1 MIISDISEKALMHA
15 AYQVHHQHL
24 EDRVQLVCADGLD
37 AVTEPCD
44 CISITGMG
52 GETAAQILLSGH
64 DRLQGCTLV
73 ISVHTDPFF
82 TRQAIEKIGYRFT
95 AEKLVFE
102 RGRYYIV
109 WQCMPGSMHQTEDEI
124 LYGSLLY
131 QEPSVL
137 LLNYL
142 QFRIGVYSRKL
153 AGLLSGKQPKAE
165 EVAEA
170 ERALRFYRERLQEL
184 GGSDHAAIHE

>member
-1 MIISDISEKALMHA
+1 
-15 AYQVHHQHL
+15 
-24 EDRVQLVCADGLD
+24 
-37 AVTEPCD
+37 
-44 CISITGMG
+44 
-52 GETAAQILLSGH
+52 
-64 DRLQGCTLV
+64 
-73 ISVHTDPFF
+73 
-82 TRQAIEKIGYRFT
+82 
-95 AEKLVFE
+95 
-102 RGRYYIV
+102 
-109 WQCMPGSMHQTEDEI
+109 MHQTEDEI

-131 QEPSVL
+131 QEPSEL